1 MSEDKWTAVTDLG
14 ESDVN
19 PLPSKSERNEF
30 DKAFSARLTGE
41 TEKSAGELRLADRP
55 SQPAPFF
62 NIAGQFGAKLVQY
75 AKPGMSKKVLAAMAD
90 DTDPAV
96 AMANIRKLLVGPTH
110 KLHDAMFEEVI
121 TILEESD
128 HEVQQALRALERKWA
143 TLSQIAD
150 ELVAKS
156 LDSKDQS
163 REHAEFV
170 QEELQKS
177 AASQQ
182 EMLSEM
188 FLVIDGKIDELTKQ
202 VDQKVEALAQKIES
216 EMREVAES
224 QERRLQELEAKYLT
238 RNNVELENLE
248 NRLARLERKSSTSP
262 DDLTEVFAGGLTSIA
277 DRLKALRDNQAN

>member
-1 MSEDKWTAVTDLG
+1 M
-14 ESDVN
+14 N
-19 PLPSKSERNEF
+19 PLPSKNERDEF

-41 TEKSAGELRLADRP
+41 PEKKTGELRLAERP
-55 SQPAPFF
+55 AQPAPFF

-110 KLHDAMFEEVI
+110 KLHDAMFEEVV

-128 HEVQQALRALERKWA
+128 REVQQALRALERKWA
-143 TLSQIAD
+143 ALSHTTD

-156 LDSKDQS
+156 LDSKDQN

-170 QEELQKS
+170 QQELQKS
-177 AASQQ
+177 ATSQQ

-188 FLVIDGKIDELTKQ
+188 FLVIDGKIDELTRQ
-202 VDQKVEALAQKIES
+202 VEQKVEALAQKIETGL
-216 EMREVAES
+216 REVAES
-224 QERRLQELEAKYLT
+224 QERRLQELESRFLAG
-238 RNNVELENLE
+238 NNAEMVNLE
-248 NRLARLERKSSTSP
+248 NRLDRLERRSSTST
-262 DDLTEVFAGGLTSIA
+262 DDLNEVFAGGLTSIA

>member
-1 MSEDKWTAVTDLG
+1 M
-14 ESDVN
+14 N
-19 PLPSKSERNEF
+19 PLPSKNERDEF

-41 TEKSAGELRLADRP
+41 TEKKSGELRLADR
-55 SQPAPFF
+55 QAPAPFF

-96 AMANIRKLLVGPTH
+96 AIANIRKLLVGPTH

-128 HEVQQALRALERKWA
+128 HEVQQALRGLERKWG
-143 TLSQIAD
+143 TLSHTVD

-156 LDSKDQS
+156 LESNDQT
-163 REHAEFV
+163 REQAEYV
-170 QEELQKS
+170 QQELEKS
-177 AASQQ
+177 AASHQ

-188 FLVIDGKIDELTKQ
+188 FLVIDTKIGELTKQ
-202 VDQKVEALAQKIES
+202 VDQKVEALAQKVET
-216 EMREVAES
+216 EMREAAES
-224 QERRLQELEAKYLT
+224 QERRLQELEAKFLT
-238 RNNVELENLE
+238 RNDAEIANLE
-248 NRLARLERKSSTSP
+248 NRLARIERRSSTSS
-262 DDLTEVFAGGLTSIA
+262 DDLNEVFAGGLTSIA

>member
-1 MSEDKWTAVTDLG
+1 M
-14 ESDVN
+14 N

-41 TEKSAGELRLADRP
+41 TEKKTGELRLADRQA
-55 SQPAPFF
+55 QPAPFF

-96 AMANIRKLLVGPTH
+96 AIANIRKLLVGPTH

-143 TLSQIAD
+143 TLSQITD

-170 QEELQKS
+170 QQELQKS

-202 VDQKVEALAQKIES
+202 VDQKVEALAQKIETD
-216 EMREVAES
+216 MREAAES
-224 QERRLQELEAKYLT
+224 QERRLQELEAKYLE
-238 RNNVELENLE
+238 RNKVELENLE
-248 NRLARLERKSSTSP
+248 NRLVRLERKSSTST
-262 DDLTEVFAGGLTSIA
+262 DDLNEVFAGGLTSIA

>member
-1 MSEDKWTAVTDLG
+1 M
-14 ESDVN
+14 N
-19 PLPSKSERNEF
+19 PLPSKNERDEF

-41 TEKSAGELRLADRP
+41 TEKRSGELRLADR
-55 SQPAPFF
+55 QAPAPFF

-96 AMANIRKLLVGPTH
+96 AIANIRKLLVGPTH

-143 TLSQIAD
+143 TLSHTTD

-156 LDSKDQS
+156 LDSKDQT
-163 REHAEFV
+163 REHVEFV
-170 QEELQKS
+170 KQELQKS
-177 AASQQ
+177 AATHQ

-188 FLVIDGKIDELTKQ
+188 FLVIDTKIDELTKQ
-202 VDQKVEALAQKIES
+202 VDQKVEALAQKVEADI
-216 EMREVAES
+216 REAVES
-224 QERRLQELEAKYLT
+224 QERRLQELEVKFLT
-238 RNNVELENLE
+238 RNDAEIANLE
-248 NRLARLERKSSTSP
+248 SRLARIERRSSSST
-262 DDLTEVFAGGLTSIA
+262 DDLNEVFAGGLTSIA
-277 DRLKALRDNQAN
+277 DRLKAMRDKQAN

>member
-1 MSEDKWTAVTDLG
+1 
-14 ESDVN
+14 VN
-19 PLPSKSERNEF
+19 PLPSKNERDEF
-30 DKAFSARLTGE
+30 DKAFSARLTAE
-41 TEKSAGELRLADRP
+41 TEKKTGELRLADRQ

-128 HEVQQALRALERKWA
+128 REVQQALRALERKWG
-143 TLSQIAD
+143 TLSHTTD

-156 LDSKDQS
+156 LDSRDQT
-163 REHAEFV
+163 REQAEFV
-170 QEELQKS
+170 QQELKKS
-177 AASQQ
+177 AASHQ

-188 FLVIDGKIDELTKQ
+188 FLVIDTKINELTKQ
-202 VDQKVEALAQKIES
+202 VDQKIEALAQKIETD
-216 EMREVAES
+216 MRDAAES
-224 QERRLQELEAKYLT
+224 QERRLQELEAKFLT
-238 RNNVELENLE
+238 RNDTEIANLE
-248 NRLARLERKSSTSP
+248 NRLARIERRSSTTT
-262 DDLTEVFAGGLTSIA
+262 DDLNEVFAGGLTSIA

>member
-1 MSEDKWTAVTDLG
+1 M
-14 ESDVN
+14 N
-19 PLPSKSERNEF
+19 PLPSKNERDEF

-41 TEKSAGELRLADRP
+41 NEKRPGELRLADRP
-55 SQPAPFF
+55 AAPAPFF

-128 HEVQQALRALERKWA
+128 NEVQQALRALERKWA
-143 TLSQIAD
+143 ALSQITD

-170 QEELQKS
+170 RHELQKS

-188 FLVIDGKIDELTKQ
+188 FLVIDAKIDELTKQ
-202 VDQKVEALAQKIES
+202 VDQKVEALAQKVKTDL
-216 EMREVAES
+216 REIAED
-224 QERRLQELEAKYLT
+224 QERRLQDLEAKYQA
-238 RNNVELENLE
+238 RNKVELENLE
-248 NRLARLERKSSTSP
+248 NRLVRLEQKSSTST
-262 DDLTEVFAGGLTSIA
+262 DDLNEVFAGGLTSIA

>member
-1 MSEDKWTAVTDLG
+1 M
-14 ESDVN
+14 N
-19 PLPSKSERNEF
+19 PLPSKNERDEF
-30 DKAFSARLTGE
+30 DKAFSARLTSE
-41 TEKSAGELRLADRP
+41 PEKKPGELRLADRQA
-55 SQPAPFF
+55 QPAPFF

-75 AKPGMSKKVLAAMAD
+75 AKPGVSKKVLAAMAD

-128 HEVQQALRALERKWA
+128 REVQQALRALERKWA
-143 TLSQIAD
+143 TLSHTTD

-170 QEELQKS
+170 KQELQKS
-177 AASQQ
+177 ATSQQ

-188 FLVIDGKIDELTKQ
+188 FLVIDAKIVELTRQ
-202 VDQKVEALAQKIES
+202 VDQKVEALAQKIEND
-216 EMREVAES
+216 MREAAAH
-224 QERRLQELEAKYLT
+224 QERRLQELEARFLASNRADLEDIESRLT
-238 RNNVELENLE
+238 H
-248 NRLARLERKSSTSP
+248 LERKASTST
-262 DDLTEVFAGGLTSIA
+262 DDLNEVFAGGLTSIA

>member
-1 MSEDKWTAVTDLG
+1 
-14 ESDVN
+14 VN
-19 PLPSKSERNEF
+19 PLPSKNERDEF
-30 DKAFSARLTGE
+30 DKAFSARLTAE
-41 TEKSAGELRLADRP
+41 TEKKTGELRLADRQ

-128 HEVQQALRALERKWA
+128 REVQQALRALERKWG
-143 TLSQIAD
+143 TLSHTTD

-156 LDSKDQS
+156 LDSRDQT
-163 REHAEFV
+163 REQAEFV
-170 QEELQKS
+170 QQELKKS
-177 AASQQ
+177 AASHQ

-188 FLVIDGKIDELTKQ
+188 FLVIDTKIDELTKQ
-202 VDQKVEALAQKIES
+202 VDQKVGELSQKIETD
-216 EMREVAES
+216 MREAAEN
-224 QERRLQELEAKYLT
+224 QERRLQELEAKFLT
-238 RNNVELENLE
+238 RNDAEIANLE
-248 NRLARLERKSSTSP
+248 NRLARIERRSSTTT
-262 DDLTEVFAGGLTSIA
+262 DDLNEVFAGGLTSIA

>member
-1 MSEDKWTAVTDLG
+1 
-14 ESDVN
+14 VN

-30 DKAFSARLTGE
+30 DKAFSARLTSE
-41 TEKSAGELRLADRP
+41 TQKKPGELRLADRQA
-55 SQPAPFF
+55 QPAPFF

-96 AMANIRKLLVGPTH
+96 AIANIRKLLVGPTH

-128 HEVQQALRALERKWA
+128 HEVQQALRALERKWT
-143 TLSQIAD
+143 TLSQITD

-170 QEELQKS
+170 QQELQKS
-177 AASQQ
+177 AASHQ

-202 VDQKVEALAQKIES
+202 VDQKVEALAQKIETD
-216 EMREVAES
+216 MREATEK
-224 QERRLQELEAKYLT
+224 QERRLQELEAKYLA
-238 RNNVELENLE
+238 RNQEELENLE
-248 NRLARLERKSSTSP
+248 NRLARLERKSSTST
-262 DDLTEVFAGGLTSIA
+262 DDLNEVFAGGLTSIA

>member
-1 MSEDKWTAVTDLG
+1 M
-14 ESDVN
+14 N
-19 PLPSKSERNEF
+19 PLPSKNEREEF

-41 TEKSAGELRLADRP
+41 TEKKTGELRLADR
-55 SQPAPFF
+55 QAPAPFF

-128 HEVQQALRALERKWA
+128 REVQQALRGLERKWG
-143 TLSQIAD
+143 TLTHTID

-156 LDSKDQS
+156 VDSKDQT
-163 REHAEFV
+163 REQAEFV
-170 QEELQKS
+170 KQELQKS
-177 AASQQ
+177 AAAHQ

-188 FLVIDGKIDELTKQ
+188 FLVIDTKIDELTKQ
-202 VDQKVEALAQKIES
+202 VDQKIEALAHEIEVDR
-216 EMREVAES
+216 REAAAS
-224 QERRLQELEAKYLT
+224 QERRLQELEAKFLT
-238 RNNVELENLE
+238 RNDAEIANLE
-248 NRLARLERKSSTSP
+248 NRLARLERKSSTST
-262 DDLTEVFAGGLTSIA
+262 DDLNEVFAGGLTTIA
-277 DRLKALRDNQAN
+277 DRLKAMRDKQAN